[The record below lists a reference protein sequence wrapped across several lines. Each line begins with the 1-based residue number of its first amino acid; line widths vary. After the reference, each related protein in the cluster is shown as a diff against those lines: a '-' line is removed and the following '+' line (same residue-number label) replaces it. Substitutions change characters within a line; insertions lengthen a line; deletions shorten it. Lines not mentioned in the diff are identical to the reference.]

1 MLELEKRKLEGTT
14 GSVGTRGNK
23 MSVLIEN
30 IFNRF
35 YNSNTDLFGSGRC
48 WHLAFSRLPE
58 FRRACSLH
66 SSV

>member
-1 MLELEKRKLEGTT
+1 MELEKRKLDAATCT
-14 GSVGTRGNK
+14 VGTLGKK